1 VVTRPRKLK
10 QLGADEVIDASKEDV
25 VARVKDITK
34 GQGVRYALDAVG
46 GPAVSQVIQC
56 LGMDGHVLLYGSLDM
71 SAGEFTNRH
80 IIGNGIKIESFA
92 LQRWSAARNGLQ
104 ILSLLKE
111 IGKLMQENIL
121 TTDVAEVFPIERF
134 QEAIV
139 AAETPG
145 RQGKILLA
153 GGK

>member
-1 VVTRPRKLK
+1 MLWMQSV
-10 QLGADEVIDASKEDV
+10 
-25 VARVKDITK
+25 
-34 GQGVRYALDAVG
+34 

-71 SAGEFTNRH
+71 SAGEFTNRT
-80 IIGNGIKIESFA
+80 SSAMASRLSLFA

-121 TTDVAEVFPIERF
+121 TTDVAEVFSDRTISGSYR
-134 QEAIV
+134 
-139 AAETPG
+139 G
-145 RQGKILLA
+145 C
-153 GGK
+153 